1 MFDRLLDFVA
11 RCWEHL
17 VPCEI
22 VKVYEGG
29 AVLRFGC
36 LNRTVGPGL
45 AWKYPVIEDII
56 TVNTVLTTLRLPPQT
71 LTTADGNSV
80 VMAAIIKYRV
90 EDVAAYV
97 TQIWDAT
104 DVLADVSMGTVRER
118 VQKASWADCLNGDLS
133 NEVTI
138 AVRRAVKRFG
148 FAVESIT
155 FTDFGRVRSL
165 RLIQQPITNLEN

>member
-1 MFDRLLDFVA
+1 MGRPWFLHYVSTKASLMGMSRSLA
-11 RCWEHL
+11 REL
-17 VPCEI
+17 
-22 VKVYEGG
+22 
-29 AVLRFGC
+29 
-36 LNRTVGPGL
+36 GPLG
-45 AWKYPVIEDII
+45 I

-80 VMAAIIKYRV
+80 VMSAIIKYRV

-118 VQKASWADCLNGDLS
+118 VQKASWSECLNGDLS

-165 RLIQQPITNLEN
+165 RLIQQPVTNLEN